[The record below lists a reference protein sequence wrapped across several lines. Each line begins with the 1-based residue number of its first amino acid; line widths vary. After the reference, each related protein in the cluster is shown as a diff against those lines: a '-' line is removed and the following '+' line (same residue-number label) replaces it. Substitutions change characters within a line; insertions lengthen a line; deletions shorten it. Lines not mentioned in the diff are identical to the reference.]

1 MLRYYQKALKE
12 LEKSSDKHEAMGEKH
27 GAMGEV
33 EKPHREEVVNGQT
46 SVNNRKR
53 KRSDQHESSD
63 THVTKKDSESK
74 KKKKRKT
81 SKEDWTVTEAET
93 RHDNV
98 DTNEVRKREKK
109 KKTKKRLKSDFNA
122 GNSSGRES
130 FSPQLNESRTDPPV
144 MSNIKEK
151 NRKRERECLTEFSE
165 GTVKIRKHSAKT
177 SKSQKHRDRETP
189 DKIQDSNFSCN
200 GRTENLHASISVES
214 NNLIPATNTCTCA
227 SSFEIHVNV
236 SPKSSSQSSVHV
248 YKKSLQ
254 SGKDSAKENPKLK
267 ARKKKVKDMRSTKAS
282 SADNILNSND
292 NGTEFVKER
301 AEPTLT
307 MDESKLRE
315 AVKICN
321 KIHETWTLSKQRLQ
335 ELAKEGK

>member
-1 MLRYYQKALKE
+1 MSNECLDVTSSLTCKHELEESKVKLLREHIKE
-12 LEKSSDKHEAMGEKH
+12 LE
-27 GAMGEV
+27 
-33 EKPHREEVVNGQT
+33 
-46 SVNNRKR
+46 
-53 KRSDQHESSD
+53 
-63 THVTKKDSESK
+63 
-74 KKKKRKT
+74 
-81 SKEDWTVTEAET
+81 
-93 RHDNV
+93 
-98 DTNEVRKREKK
+98 
-109 KKTKKRLKSDFNA
+109 
-122 GNSSGRES
+122 
-130 FSPQLNESRTDPPV
+130 
-144 MSNIKEK
+144 EK
-151 NRKRERECLTEFSE
+151 NRKRKRECLTEFSE
-165 GTVKIRKHSAKT
+165 GTVNISKHSAKT
-177 SKSQKHRDRETP
+177 SKSQKHRDRETT

-236 SPKSSSQSSVHV
+236 SPESSSQSSVHV

-267 ARKKKVKDMRSTKAS
+267 ARKKKIKDLRSTKAS